1 MTRDPAGT
9 ENPSQVA
16 ASFQVWLASHGGKR
30 CRLVHFTGPNQLA
43 KDVPLSDAMAEV
55 RHLREEGFFVDWAL
69 HHDTVYLRVWEF
81 GFETPPWQKVF
92 SEIDLA

>member
-1 MTRDPAGT
+1 
-9 ENPSQVA
+9 
-16 ASFQVWLASHGGKR
+16 
-30 CRLVHFTGPNQLA
+30 
-43 KDVPLSDAMAEV
+43 MAEV